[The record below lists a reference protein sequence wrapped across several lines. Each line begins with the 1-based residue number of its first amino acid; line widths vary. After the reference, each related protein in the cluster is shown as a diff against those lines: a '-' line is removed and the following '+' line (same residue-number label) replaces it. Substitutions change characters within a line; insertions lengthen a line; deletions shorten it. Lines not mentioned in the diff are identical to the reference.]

1 MNNIVFLNNQDK
13 SKAITITNSLLV
25 AEKFEI
31 EHKQVIKN
39 IKSIL
44 ETFNKES
51 SEPIKNNNFYIK
63 ETFYMDSRNRK
74 QVLYEMDKKFFTLL
88 VMNFNSKK
96 ALQFKIDYINQFE
109 TMEKELLHW
118 NETRAI
124 GKQFRMRYTDDIQI
138 LKDLSN
144 DPNWK
149 NFSFSLYSD
158 LIYKKA
164 FNGKT
169 AHQLKVERNLQGKT
183 LRSYLTIEEL
193 EEVNKWEDQVHLF
206 IWKNKL
212 YTKPI
217 GEAYKEVKKFL
228 GLDK

>member
-1 MNNIVFLNNQDK
+1 M
-13 SKAITITNSLLV
+13 
-25 AEKFEI
+25 FE
-31 EHKQVIKN
+31 
-39 IKSIL
+39 
-44 ETFNKES
+44 FNR
-51 SEPIKNNNFYIK
+51 
-63 ETFYMDSRNRK
+63 D
-74 QVLYEMDKKFFTLL
+74 FFTLL
-88 VMNFNSKK
+88 VMGFTGTK
-96 ALQFKIDYINQFE
+96 ALKFKTDYINAFN

-169 AHQLKVERNLQGKT
+169 AHQLKIERNLRGKT
-183 LRSYLTIEEL
+183 LRSYLTIDEL
-193 EEVNKWEDQVHLF
+193 EEINKWEDQVHLF

-217 GEAYKEVKKFL
+217 GEAYQEVKKFL
-228 GLDK
+228 ELDK

>member
-1 MNNIVFLNNQDK
+1 MTDIVFLNNQDK
-13 SKAITITNSLLV
+13 TKAITITNSLLV
-25 AEKFEI
+25 AEKFEKP
-31 EHKQVIKN
+31 HNDVL
-39 IKSIL
+39 KSIRKL
-44 ETFNKES
+44 LVELDEGKISHT
-51 SEPIKNNNFYIK
+51 YYCK
-63 ETFYMDSRNRK
+63 ETTYTDSQNRQK
-74 QVLYEMDKKFFTLL
+74 PMFEFNRDFFTLL
-88 VMNFNSKK
+88 VMGFTGTK
-96 ALQFKIDYINQFE
+96 ALKFKTDYINAFN

-169 AHQLKVERNLQGKT
+169 AHQLKIERNLRGKT

-193 EEVNKWEDQVHLF
+193 EEINKWEDQVHLF

-217 GEAYKEVKKFL
+217 GEAYQEVKKFL
-228 GLDK
+228 ELDK

>member
-1 MNNIVFLNNQDK
+1 MNNIVFFNNQDK
-13 SKAITITNSLLV
+13 TKAITITNSLLV
-25 AEKFEI
+25 AEKFEKP
-31 EHKQVIKN
+31 HNDVL
-39 IKSIL
+39 KSIRKL
-44 ETFNKES
+44 QAELGVGKIS
-51 SEPIKNNNFYIK
+51 QSYYCK
-63 ETFYMDSRNRK
+63 ETTYTNSQNKK
-74 QVLYEMDKKFFTLL
+74 QPMFEFDRDFFTLL
-88 VMNFNSKK
+88 VMGFTGTK
-96 ALQFKIDYINQFE
+96 ALKFKTDYINAFN

-144 DPNWK
+144 DPNWNK
-149 NFSFSLYSD
+149 FSFNLYSD

-183 LRSYLTIEEL
+183 LRSYLTIKEL

-217 GEAYKEVKKFL
+217 GEAYQEVKKFL
-228 GLDK
+228 EIA